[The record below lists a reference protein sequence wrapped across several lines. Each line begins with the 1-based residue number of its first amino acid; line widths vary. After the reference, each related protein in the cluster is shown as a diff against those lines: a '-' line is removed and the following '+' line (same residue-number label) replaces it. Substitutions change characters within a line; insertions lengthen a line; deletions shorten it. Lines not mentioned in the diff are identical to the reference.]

1 MKVIF
6 AFIFSYISIGDN
18 MSRGIDFKQK
28 EVVSI
33 TEGKI
38 IGFVVDVQAN
48 FQTGEINSI
57 IVAKTGK
64 LFNNIMSKNNVT
76 IPWEKIVK
84 IGEDVILVET

>member
-1 MKVIF
+1 M
-6 AFIFSYISIGDN
+6 A
-18 MSRGIDFKQK
+18 RGIDFKQK
-28 EVVSI
+28 EVVSV

-38 IGFVVDVQAN
+38 IGFVVDVQAD

-64 LFNNIMSKNNVT
+64 IFNSLISKNNLT